1 MSVSRKMRQAVRGLA
16 ALVALLAVPLAAQG
30 QAGRIAGTVSDSA
43 KRPLDNASVSV
54 VGTRYGAF
62 SDASGRYTVNNVP
75 AGTYTVRV
83 QRIGNKAVEVP
94 NVVVAALRRKV
105 TVATAPAAT
114 VTDWVCGANP
124 M

>member
-54 VGTRYGAF
+54 VGTRYGAI

-83 QRIGNKAVEVP
+83 QRIGAGSADESRARGSRPRSHGTLAAKPGVP
-94 NVVVAALRRKV
+94 RR
-105 TVATAPAAT
+105 
-114 VTDWVCGANP
+114 
-124 M
+124 